1 MLCWTRKHTGRSHVV
16 IGVAVIAPHWM
27 CCFGG
32 FDKLGSVPFGTVVV
46 STAASSAITA
56 RDKLSQVP
64 VPAATRLPH
73 GSYVIAVEHMLHG
86 INTKKAIVVGAVV
99 TVKVVIR
106 IVEVQKGHV
115 GLR

>member
-1 MLCWTRKHTGRSHVV
+1 
-16 IGVAVIAPHWM
+16 M

-32 FDKLGSVPFGTVVV
+32 FNELGSVPFSAVVV

-73 GSYVIAVEHMLHG
+73 GSYVIAVEHMLHC

-99 TVKVVIR
+99 AVKMVIR
-106 IVEVQKGHV
+106 IFEMQKGHV
-115 GLR
+115 CLGASPSNF